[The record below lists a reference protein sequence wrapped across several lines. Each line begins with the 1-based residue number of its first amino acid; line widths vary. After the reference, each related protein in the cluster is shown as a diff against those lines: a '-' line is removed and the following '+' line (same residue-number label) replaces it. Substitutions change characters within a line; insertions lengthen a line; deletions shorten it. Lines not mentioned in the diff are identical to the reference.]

1 METEDGDYMFCF
13 DNTFSTISEKVIFF
27 ELILDNMG
35 EDGQDEEDWKKYVT
49 GTDLLDMKLED
60 ILVSIWS
67 FILFNVRAFGKK
79 LCHVAILPWSVA
91 SSCNVF

>member
-1 METEDGDYMFCF
+1 MLRVETEDGDYMFCF

-35 EDGQDEEDWKKYVT
+35 EEETWKKFIS

-60 ILVSIWS
+60 ILVCIE
-67 FILFNVRAFGKK
+67 
-79 LCHVAILPWSVA
+79 P
-91 SSCNVF
+91 VF

>member
-67 FILFNVRAFGKK
+67 FILFNIRAFGKN
-79 LCHVAILPWSVA
+79 L
-91 SSCNVF
+91 NVM

>member
-35 EDGQDEEDWKKYVT
+35 EDGQEQEDWKKYVT

-60 ILVSIWS
+60 ILVSIS
-67 FILFNVRAFGKK
+67 SLILLHVCTFGKK
-79 LCHVAILPWSVA
+79 LSVI
-91 SSCNVF
+91 